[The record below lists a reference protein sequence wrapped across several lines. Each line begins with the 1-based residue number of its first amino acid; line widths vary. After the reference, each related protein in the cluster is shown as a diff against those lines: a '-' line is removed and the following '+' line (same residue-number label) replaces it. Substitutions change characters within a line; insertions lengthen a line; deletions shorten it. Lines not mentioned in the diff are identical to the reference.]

1 MSRWVT
7 QVRYDVVLTHSDLV
21 GCSLSQ
27 QPFVQQQLHMLQL
40 LASASHHNTGVGQRP
55 VGGRGRG
62 RGGRG
67 GRKVND
73 LLSRGSGEGLWYL
86 DVCLGI
92 NLMHSITRGASGLV
106 VQVIALDKHTV
117 FTHTANPYLSL
128 VLLIQDDSCCA
139 EERRKDD

>member
-1 MSRWVT
+1 M
-7 QVRYDVVLTHSDLV
+7 
-21 GCSLSQ
+21 
-27 QPFVQQQLHMLQL
+27 
-40 LASASHHNTGVGQRP
+40 
-55 VGGRGRG
+55 
-62 RGGRG
+62 
-67 GRKVND
+67 ND

-92 NLMHSITRGASGLV
+92 NLVHSITRGASGLV

-117 FTHTANPYLSL
+117 FAHTANPYLSL